1 MLIFFLELSKMN
13 KVEKIFF
20 QESWL
25 SNEEFKSWLVLTENK
40 LQVRC
45 KRCKK
50 TFGLSNMGVQALN
63 SHALGKKHKEVVAAV
78 SVSFKKSTKSQ
89 STHSESSQRNA

>member
-1 MLIFFLELSKMN
+1 MS
-13 KVEKIFF
+13 KVEKTFF

-40 LQVRC
+40 QQARC

-50 TFGLSNMGVQALN
+50 TFELSNMGVQALK
-63 SHALGKKHKEVVAAV
+63 SHADGKNHKELEV
-78 SVSFKKSTKSQ
+78 
-89 STHSESSQRNA
+89 